1 MNDRIWTSRD
11 LVKTAI
17 GAVLVGL
24 LVGIVIGYEVGHA
37 PVKTEFRPLKG

>member
-11 LVKTAI
+11 LIKTAI
-17 GAVLVGL
+17 SAVLVGL

>member
-1 MNDRIWTSRD
+1 